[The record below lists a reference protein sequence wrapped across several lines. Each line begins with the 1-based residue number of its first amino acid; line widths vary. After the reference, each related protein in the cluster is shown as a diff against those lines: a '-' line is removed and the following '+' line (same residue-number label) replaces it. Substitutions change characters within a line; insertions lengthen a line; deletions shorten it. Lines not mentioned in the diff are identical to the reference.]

1 MPLCGTYCLSRHAN
15 YLVHAGAGAL
25 PKEGADAIVRQL
37 KAQQEEEAAKA
48 AELDLGERPKPK
60 PRNASVGS
68 AANRAPRVPA
78 ASDEA
83 VVAAHNAALAATA
96 GIVQKQP
103 RRPKETSASA
113 AASPAPWG
121 YTGDE
126 AAEG

>member
-1 MPLCGTYCLSRHAN
+1 M
-15 YLVHAGAGAL
+15 HAGAGAL

-60 PRNASVGS
+60 PRTASVGN
-68 AANRAPRVPA
+68 AANRVPRVPA

-83 VVAAHNAALAATA
+83 VAAAKAASLAASA
-96 GIVQKQP
+96 GIVKGLP
-103 RRPKETSASA
+103 RRSKQTSAAA

-126 AAEG
+126 AAEGN